1 MKITGIIA
9 EFNPLHNGHAL
20 LFKRAREITGADI
33 IIVILSGAFVQRGAP
48 ALFSKYARSEAALAC
63 GADLIVEL
71 PVFSACAS
79 AEYFAEGALRL
90 LFDLGADSFVF
101 GSEAG
106 TLEGLLPLSG
116 LLCEEPQEYRIALKD
131 ALATGLSFQ
140 AERKKAVLSIMP
152 DAAPLLDEPN
162 NLLGLE
168 YLKVCKKRG
177 YPMAAHTILRQG
189 AGYHEKTLN
198 EIPSAENNQ
207 NTSATALRAYWEAGA
222 NNTSLPGYFMP
233 KAAFKIFDREYTNRA
248 FVTETALSPLLALR
262 LLQCREADELSVYA
276 DMSRSLANRIF
287 SQRYSNI
294 DFPEFAISLKTR
306 ELTLTRIKRALLH
319 TVLGITETEQEE
331 FRALPHS
338 PYARILGIGGRARP
352 FLRGAKKDSKS
363 SRPPLILKPARAE
376 KLLTPKAYSF
386 FQKDIACAELYRQ
399 LLFQNGASSLFYNEF
414 THEIIRSE

>member
-1 MKITGIIA
+1 
-9 EFNPLHNGHAL
+9 
-20 LFKRAREITGADI
+20 
-33 IIVILSGAFVQRGAP
+33 
-48 ALFSKYARSEAALAC
+48 
-63 GADLIVEL
+63 
-71 PVFSACAS
+71 
-79 AEYFAEGALRL
+79 
-90 LFDLGADSFVF
+90 
-101 GSEAG
+101 
-106 TLEGLLPLSG
+106 
-116 LLCEEPQEYRIALKD
+116 
-131 ALATGLSFQ
+131 
-140 AERKKAVLSIMP
+140 
-152 DAAPLLDEPN
+152 
-162 NLLGLE
+162 
-168 YLKVCKKRG
+168 
-177 YPMAAHTILRQG
+177 
-189 AGYHEKTLN
+189 
-198 EIPSAENNQ
+198 
-207 NTSATALRAYWEAGA
+207 
-222 NNTSLPGYFMP
+222 MP
-233 KAAFKIFDREYTNRA
+233 KAAFKIFDREYANRA

-319 TVLGITETEQEE
+319 TVLDITETEQEE

-363 SRPPLILKPARAE
+363 SLPPLILKPARAE

>member
-131 ALATGLSFQ
+131 ALATGLSFP
-140 AERKKAVLSIMP
+140 AARKKAVLSIMP

-276 DMSRSLANRIF
+276 DMS
-287 SQRYSNI
+287 YSNI

-386 FQKDIACAELYRQ
+386 FQ
-399 LLFQNGASSLFYNEF
+399 NGASSLFYNEF